1 MCQDQSIYSLSA
13 PIVWQT
19 EGLTGRVVIQVHSD
33 GLMQAKRNSIAN
45 TLELRLSCTNPSTC
59 GAYNI
64 VIWNVDW
71 LAVFQIGSHLI
82 TYCDLIF
89 MIDYE
94 MAVNQLKLQGNTG
107 LILGVCP
114 ANERRR
120 YNVMPSLIGWAQT

>member
-19 EGLTGRVVIQVHSD
+19 EELTGRVVIKVHIN
-33 GLMQAKRNSIAN
+33 GLMQEGRNSIAN
-45 TLELRLSCTNPSTC
+45 ALEVRLSCTYPSTS

-64 VIWNVDW
+64 VLWNVDR
-71 LAVFQIGSHLI
+71 LAMFQIGSHLI

-107 LILGVCP
+107 LILGLRP

-120 YNVMPSLIGWAQT
+120 NNVKPSLIGWAQT